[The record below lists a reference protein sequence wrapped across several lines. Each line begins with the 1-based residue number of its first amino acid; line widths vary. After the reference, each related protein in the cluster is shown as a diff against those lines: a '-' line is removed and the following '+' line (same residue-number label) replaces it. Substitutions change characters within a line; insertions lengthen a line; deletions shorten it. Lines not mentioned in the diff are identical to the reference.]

1 MVEDSEPA
9 RPVVAAPPVAA
20 KPKPKVVPAPVAKV
34 EPTPEPAAPSLAEE
48 LRVFGAKPVT
58 ERQTAQKAEKPRT
71 AKDAMR
77 ERARANQ
84 EARSVKAPKTLRS
97 GELEKRE
104 ATAAKPASS
113 TTEAKAAVKTAVPGK
128 AAAKEESAAEV
139 STAKPSKHAKA
150 KAKALRKREAKPEVE
165 AEEEDLVIAKPGF
178 WARVKSF
185 FTG

>member
-1 MVEDSEPA
+1 
-9 RPVVAAPPVAA
+9 
-20 KPKPKVVPAPVAKV
+20 VAKV

-97 GELEKRE
+97 GEIEKRE
-104 ATAAKPASS
+104 ASASKPAAS
-113 TTEAKAAVKTAVPGK
+113 TTEAAKAAVPSK
-128 AAAKEESAAEV
+128 AAATEESSTEV
-139 STAKPSKHAKA
+139 STSKPSKHAKA

-165 AEEEDLVIAKPGF
+165 SDEEEIVIAKPGF